1 MSPRRAG
8 MNPVIRVVPPTELS
22 IYPVYEHQLDLLAQ
36 GSPASLFLNFSL
48 FFLGVA
54 ATAAG
59 TLWSA
64 PPDRDRVYY
73 TFLIILLVALIAGVV
88 MLVLWWFMH
97 ASTQSLIATIK
108 SQMPQNPAVQDD
120 TGEVTPGAGG

>member
-1 MSPRRAG
+1 MSPRKSQIQ
-8 MNPVIRVVPPTELS
+8 PVIRVAPPAKLNV
-22 IYPVYEHQLDLLAQ
+22 YLVYEHQLDLLAQ
-36 GSPASLFLNFSL
+36 GSPASLLLNFAL

-64 PPDRDRVYY
+64 PPEKDRVYY

-88 MLVLWWFMH
+88 MLALWWLMH
-97 ASTQSLIATIK
+97 TSNRGLIASIK
-108 SQMPQNPAVQDD
+108 SQMPQNPAIQEVD
-120 TGEVTPGAGG
+120 EVTPGEGG